1 MPGREKANRMSD
13 GVVYIITI
21 TLLIALAGLAFWI
34 AQQSAGGSGLKLFQG
49 KARRTGV
56 VEATSVDSRRR
67 LVLVRRDNV
76 EHLIMTGGP
85 VDIVI
90 ETGIEHR
97 LGAPNGLGDMLARAD
112 TLDDM
117 QDPLTPEEDPLTAR
131 RDPIG

>member
-1 MPGREKANRMSD
+1 VPGREKANRMSD
-13 GVVYIITI
+13 GAVYIITI

-49 KARRTGV
+49 KVRRTGV

-67 LVLVRRDNV
+67 LVLIRRDNV

-97 LGAPNGLGDMLARAD
+97 LGAANGLGDMLARAD

-117 QDPLTPEEDPLTAR
+117 QDPLTPQEDPLAAR